1 MYVKTNVPALGE
13 TYIQLSSNAKHT
25 WDQIKRDYE
34 HVYIYLDAGELLAK
48 TALSTVSRRR
58 GLFLR
63 SRPHHH
69 HRDGIAN
76 ATQAKKVK
84 LSRNPLQTLKCKQNH
99 ADLQVKATAKATP
112 KATLKATATAKTP
125 ANARPAP
132 PSGQTA
138 GATGVKRFRL
148 EDSDDS
154 EVSDGDADDDGR
166 RGDPQRRAPLI
177 GADDDEDN
185 GRSADRAAS
194 ASAARSS
201 SDDDD
206 EDVNENGGGGG
217 GNSGAH
223 SRLGSGPEGVRYE
236 ALLNE
241 NQGDAT
247 EAMGHPSFEKKKGG
261 KSVPEKLGDLRS
273 ALGHFPDETPKH
285 AAPNPRIWYCGFCQ
299 KWFLL
304 ATLGDVKAV
313 KKHMKDSHNPALL
326 GVLDGSVAFEDM
338 EDAADHD
345 APRLTAQ
352 KCRETYQAA
361 PTPEVAIDG
370 GIVPKKYQHCVSCPE
385 SYVE

>member
-1 MYVKTNVPALGE
+1 M
-13 TYIQLSSNAKHT
+13 S
-25 WDQIKRDYE
+25 
-34 HVYIYLDAGELLAK
+34 
-48 TALSTVSRRR
+48 
-58 GLFLR
+58 
-63 SRPHHH
+63 
-69 HRDGIAN
+69 
-76 ATQAKKVK
+76 
-84 LSRNPLQTLKCKQNH
+84 
-99 ADLQVKATAKATP
+99 
-112 KATLKATATAKTP
+112 
-125 ANARPAP
+125 
-132 PSGQTA
+132 
-138 GATGVKRFRL
+138 
-148 EDSDDS
+148 
-154 EVSDGDADDDGR
+154 
-166 RGDPQRRAPLI
+166 
-177 GADDDEDN
+177 
-185 GRSADRAAS
+185 AAS
-194 ASAARSS
+194 SS

>member
-1 MYVKTNVPALGE
+1 MYVKTNDPGLGE
-13 TYIQLSSNAKHT
+13 SYIQLSSNAKHT
-25 WDQIKRDYE
+25 WGQIKRDYE

-84 LSRNPLQTLKCKQNH
+84 LSRTPLQTLKCKQNH
-99 ADLQVKATAKATP
+99 ADLQVKVTAKATP

-132 PSGQTA
+132 PSGQTV

-148 EDSDDS
+148 DGPDDS

-166 RGDPQRRAPLI
+166 RGEPQRRAPLI

-185 GRSADRAAS
+185 DRSADRAAS
-194 ASAARSS
+194 ASAASSS

-206 EDVNENGGGGG
+206 EDVSENGGGGG